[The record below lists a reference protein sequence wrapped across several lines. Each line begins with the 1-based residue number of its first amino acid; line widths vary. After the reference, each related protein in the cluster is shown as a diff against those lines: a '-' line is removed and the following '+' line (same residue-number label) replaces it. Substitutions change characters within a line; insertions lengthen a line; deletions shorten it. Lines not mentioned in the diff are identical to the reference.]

1 MAIATARC
9 QRERVARGARGDALR
24 SGPMPPGEVV
34 GYLRSALA
42 DHDGVH
48 VALLFGS
55 RARGRARADS
65 DVDVAVL
72 APGADLLGLAAEL
85 SLALDLE
92 VHVADLE
99 DASIPL
105 LQAIVRDGI
114 VVHEGRRGGAARWR
128 SHALTTLET
137 DGPWYE
143 QMSEAWLRRVA
154 ERGVANG

>member
-1 MAIATARC
+1 
-9 QRERVARGARGDALR
+9 
-24 SGPMPPGEVV
+24 MPPGDLAQS
-34 GYLRSALA
+34 LRRALA
-42 DHDGVH
+42 GRDDVH

-65 DVDVAVL
+65 DVDLAVL
-72 APGADLLGLAAEL
+72 ASGVDLLDLAASL

-92 VHVADLE
+92 VHVADLA

-114 VVHEGRRGGAARWR
+114 LVHEGRRGAAARWR

-137 DGPWYE
+137 DGPWYAR
-143 QMSEAWLRRVA
+143 MSAAWLRRVA
-154 ERGVANG
+154 ERGVARG